1 MDALFYEW
9 PVWISMPTFV
19 LAYLAAS
26 WGVLLAVRPF
36 VRRAASAN
44 EEWDRVLG
52 YAMASYGVF
61 YGILLALIAVS
72 VYENFQRVHGIVLDE
87 ASALSTLYRAVSA
100 YPDPTGTELKDLLAV
115 YTQNVIAVDW
125 PQQQAGAIP
134 IEGNADVSAIQSILL
149 AFEPTTG
156 GQEALHNQT
165 IAQFFDFVELRRDRL
180 DETDL
185 ALPVLLWVLLG
196 VGAVLNAL
204 MLALV
209 EARNL
214 RIHLIM
220 SGIIAIF
227 VGLLIFITA
236 AMDHPYSGVIAV
248 TPDAFSEVYEQLM
261 GGRVP

>member
-1 MDALFYEW
+1 
-9 PVWISMPTFV
+9 V
-19 LAYLAAS
+19 
-26 WGVLLAVRPF
+26 
-36 VRRAASAN
+36 
-44 EEWDRVLG
+44 
-52 YAMASYGVF
+52 
-61 YGILLALIAVS
+61 
-72 VYENFQRVHGIVLDE
+72 
-87 ASALSTLYRAVSA
+87 
-100 YPDPTGTELKDLLAV
+100 
-115 YTQNVIAVDW
+115 
-125 PQQQAGAIP
+125 
-134 IEGNADVSAIQSILL
+134 QSLLL
-149 AFEPTTG
+149 AFEPSTG

-165 IAQFFDFVELRRDRL
+165 IAQYFDFVELRRDRL
-180 DETDL
+180 DETRL

-214 RIHLIM
+214 RIHLII
-220 SGIIAIF
+220 SGIIAVF